1 MRITHRVGHALTT
14 RGKQSPDGVKE
25 WAQAEPIAKLVIA
38 ELNNY
43 EGVAQKRVDDPT
55 GKVDKSL
62 KTLIAEVNDFKADVH
77 IDYHLNAH
85 GDGTTWTSGHGTEV
99 FVNTRKPKEAVE
111 LATKVLNNIV
121 SVTGFRNRGVKY
133 YNWDMVNFPK
143 ATNILVE
150 ICFMTNKDDVSIVRS
165 TDGQIKI
172 AAAIVEAIVSQYNLK
187 RKGSKNTKD
196 KKVVQSKVAGVTSR
210 PKANLRVDG
219 YLGPATISALQ
230 RYFGTIVDGKISRPS
245 LVIKAMQKWLG
256 TPQDGVISTPS
267 LMVKA
272 LQKRFGTPVDGIISK
287 PSLVIKEL
295 QRRLNKGDLG

>member
-43 EGVAQKRVDDPT
+43 EGVVQKRVDDPT

-62 KTLIAEVNDFKADVH
+62 STLVAEVNNFKADVH

-85 GDGTTWTSGHGTEV
+85 GNGATWTTGHGTEV

-121 SVTGFRNRGVKY
+121 SATGFRNRGVKFY
-133 YNWDMVNFPK
+133 DWEMVKSPK

-172 AAAIVEAIVSQYNLK
+172 AAAIVEAVVSQYKLK
-187 RKGSKNTKD
+187 RKKE
-196 KKVVQSKVAGVTSR
+196 VVKPKEVETLSLQDVK
-210 PKANLRVDG
+210 PKA
-219 YLGPATISALQ
+219 
-230 RYFGTIVDGKISRPS
+230 
-245 LVIKAMQKWLG
+245 
-256 TPQDGVISTPS
+256 TPS
-267 LMVKA
+267 KGIGVVRI
-272 LQKRFGTPVDGIISK
+272 LQNTVLREEPVYTSPTIRPLKKDQEYHVYGIKNGWFNGGSGWIHSGSVFFL
-287 PSLVIKEL
+287 PT
-295 QRRLNKGDLG
+295 RDLEI